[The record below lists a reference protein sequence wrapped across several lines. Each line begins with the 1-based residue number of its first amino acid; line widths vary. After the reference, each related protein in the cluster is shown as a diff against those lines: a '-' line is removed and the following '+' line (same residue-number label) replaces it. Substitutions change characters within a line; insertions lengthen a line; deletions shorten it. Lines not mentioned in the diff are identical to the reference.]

1 MLALSRKKDENS
13 CYRRLTCCYYLMK
26 YQDSSAQANQKMSR
40 CLEYLQLWQLPP
52 NPINFAVGYE
62 YVGGKNVAL
71 ISAIKQELQQKN
83 ALDPFFVESAYKDYV
98 LGQSKFRE
106 TIVDDIDNIITSI
119 STDCNASNQVITDF
133 TDTLDTSLIDLTQG
147 SMENVS
153 KVAAKL
159 KQASQLVKHS
169 QNKLIAQLAAAKKQ
183 SDKLQSELSEVRRE
197 IFMDPLTG
205 FYNRRAMQQH
215 VDTWFSDQ
223 PDKQLAAI
231 ILDIDGFKKF
241 NDNFGTLIGDVILSK
256 VAGKVKGYVDKSGL
270 PVRLGGE
277 EFVIILPDVETS
289 IASEIAEK
297 IRLGVEKLRFVS
309 AKSRTRLPQVTISLG
324 VTAIKAG
331 ENIAQCIARAET
343 ALMSAKQR
351 GCNQVAVA

>member
-1 MLALSRKKDENS
+1 
-13 CYRRLTCCYYLMK
+13 
-26 YQDSSAQANQKMSR
+26 
-40 CLEYLQLWQLPP
+40 
-52 NPINFAVGYE
+52 
-62 YVGGKNVAL
+62 
-71 ISAIKQELQQKN
+71 
-83 ALDPFFVESAYKDYV
+83 
-98 LGQSKFRE
+98 
-106 TIVDDIDNIITSI
+106 
-119 STDCNASNQVITDF
+119 
-133 TDTLDTSLIDLTQG
+133 
-147 SMENVS
+147 
-153 KVAAKL
+153 
-159 KQASQLVKHS
+159 
-169 QNKLIAQLAAAKKQ
+169 
-183 SDKLQSELSEVRRE
+183 
-197 IFMDPLTG
+197 MDPLTG